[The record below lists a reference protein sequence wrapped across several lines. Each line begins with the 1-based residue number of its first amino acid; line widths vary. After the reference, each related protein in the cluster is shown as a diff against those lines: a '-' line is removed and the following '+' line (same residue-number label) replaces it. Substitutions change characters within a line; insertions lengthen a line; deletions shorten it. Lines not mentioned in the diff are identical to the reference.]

1 MPILHTVKK
10 HPMLADS
17 EQILELHNKPLNV
30 PEYPNHTQSVE
41 RTVKVVSDTSKSV
54 YGHYACDGFIQAK
67 ILPRN
72 IMRCYDSKQQF
83 LFVTDDN

>member
-1 MPILHTVKK
+1 
-10 HPMLADS
+10 MLADL

-54 YGHYACDGFIQAK
+54 YGHYARDGFIQAK